1 MAKLQN
7 VLTALFV
14 MGPAESWVTIPL
26 FVLYLGPEVESMV
39 SFSKRMMVL
48 GILSG
53 PSFLQEEKRKIVI
66 IILAPSEKIVLLA
79 GQLEPMASQD
89 ISYCYSKNTRYKLTV
104 ATAINWQSPVP
115 VG

>member
-53 PSFLQEEKRKIVI
+53 PSFLQEEKRKIPYFPRSCPPHHESKS
-66 IILAPSEKIVLLA
+66 LKLLRLC
-79 GQLEPMASQD
+79 QNP
-89 ISYCYSKNTRYKLTV
+89 
-104 ATAINWQSPVP
+104 
-115 VG
+115 